1 MAIPPNHST
10 SHAKIALAPDY
21 LFSETDSD
29 MESQTPLIL
38 ERESLY
44 ITLNGLDND
53 ETQFHWELYLWKDLA
68 AKSDDIGKYFHA
80 TDRNSP
86 HKLWYEDARN
96 PDIRGA
102 INVRVALNIAIVK
115 PAHWDRLGELLSEVS
130 VHASTT
136 CRTWVL
142 EALKVLDEEGIVKL
156 KDDGVKSIE
165 RECLKYA
172 RTWERVIEQSNHC
185 KF

>member
-1 MAIPPNHST
+1 
-10 SHAKIALAPDY
+10 
-21 LFSETDSD
+21 
-29 MESQTPLIL
+29 MESPLIL

-44 ITLNGLDND
+44 ITLNDLGGD
-53 ETQFHWELYLWKDLA
+53 ETQFHWGLYLWKDLS

-80 TDRNSP
+80 TDKNSL
-86 HKLWYEDARN
+86 HEFSYEDTRS

-102 INVRVALNIAIVK
+102 INVLVALKIAIIK
-115 PAHWDRLGELLSEVS
+115 PAYWNSLGELLSLVPIR
-130 VHASTT
+130 ASTT

-142 EALKVLDEEGIVKL
+142 EALKVLNEEGLIKL

-165 RECLKYA
+165 RECLTYA
-172 RTWERVIEQSNHC
+172 RIGERIIEQSNHC